1 MVVMD
6 FHRVVVVV
14 VREALERMLS
24 QPIVL
29 ETGVPASSQAY
40 LAKPMVKV
48 GGLRVVEVVGWIIAH
63 RPSLVRGW
71 GVWGVGVTAEEER
84 ANLVYLIPV
93 VGVGVQIIQVQM
105 YMVATVAQASF
116 SFDTLWTPQSSQPKK
131 PWRSS
136 TRVLGRR
143 RPTLGTPRVSP
154 TQIFSWLVGVG
165 VEDHRVDILQ
175 LVVVV
180 VVKLCID

>member
-6 FHRVVVVV
+6 FHRVVVVVV

-63 RPSLVRGW
+63 RPSLVQGS
-71 GVWGVGVTAEEER
+71 GGLGVGVTAEEER
-84 ANLVYLIPV
+84 VNLVYLIPV

-105 YMVATVAQASF
+105 YMVATVAPVSS
-116 SFDTLWTPQSSQPKK
+116 SFDTLWMVQLLELKQMYSIMCLAQNTQVPLQHCTPMIQ
-131 PWRSS
+131 
-136 TRVLGRR
+136 LGIGL
-143 RPTLGTPRVSP
+143 PYIMY
-154 TQIFSWLVGVG
+154 QIQR
-165 VEDHRVDILQ
+165 EME
-175 LVVVV
+175 VV
-180 VVKLCID
+180 IFNIQ